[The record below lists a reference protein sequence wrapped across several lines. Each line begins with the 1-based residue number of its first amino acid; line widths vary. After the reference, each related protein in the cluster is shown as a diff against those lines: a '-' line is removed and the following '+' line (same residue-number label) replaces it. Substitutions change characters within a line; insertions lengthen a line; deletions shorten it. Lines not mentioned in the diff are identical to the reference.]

1 MTELTP
7 KQEAFCFAYI
17 ETGNASEAYRQAYE
31 TEDMKSE
38 TVHRKAKELM
48 DNGKITARIE
58 ELKAE
63 HAERHKLT
71 VDDLLKELEEARIL
85 AREKEN
91 PNAMTQATMG
101 KAKLL
106 GLDKQVIDHTS
117 SDDSLKPQIQLTEGE
132 FREIA
137 LELLTTV

>member
-137 LELLTTV
+137 LELLATV